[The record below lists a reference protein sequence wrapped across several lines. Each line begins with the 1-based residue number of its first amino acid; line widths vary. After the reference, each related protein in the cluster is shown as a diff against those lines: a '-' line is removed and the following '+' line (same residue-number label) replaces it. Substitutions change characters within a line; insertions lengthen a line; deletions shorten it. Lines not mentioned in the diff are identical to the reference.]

1 MSGKI
6 YGLGILMGEAVIDE
20 RGRIVIPN
28 EIRAELKLRPEQK
41 LRISK
46 KGKDLLLSPEV
57 SADEF
62 ISELRGCV
70 HGSKIRPTDLKNIW
84 GVGHTHHRQ

>member
-1 MSGKI
+1 
-6 YGLGILMGEAVIDE
+6 MGEAVIDE

-28 EIRAELKLRPEQK
+28 EMRVELKLRPEQK
-41 LRISK
+41 LRVSR
-46 KGKDLLLSPEV
+46 KGRDLLLSPEV
-57 SADEF
+57 SAEEF

-70 HGSKIRPTDLKNIW
+70 HGSKMKPVDLKNIW

>member
-1 MSGKI
+1 M
-6 YGLGILMGEAVIDE
+6 GILMGEAVIDE

-28 EIRAELKLRPEQK
+28 EIRVELKLRPEQK

-46 KGKDLLLSPEV
+46 KGKDLLLSPDV

-62 ISELRGCV
+62 IAELRGCV
-70 HGSKIRPTDLKNIW
+70 HGSKIEPVDLKNIW
-84 GVGHTHHRQ
+84 GVGHTHY

>member
-1 MSGKI
+1 MDGM
-6 YGLGILMGEAVIDE
+6 GIVMGEAVIDE

-46 KGKDLLLSPEV
+46 RGKDLLLSPEV

-70 HGSKIRPTDLKNIW
+70 HGSKIKPLDLKTIW
-84 GVGHTHHRQ
+84 GVGHPHH

>member
-1 MSGKI
+1 
-6 YGLGILMGEAVIDE
+6 MGEAVIDE

-28 EIRAELKLRPEQK
+28 EIRVELKLRPEQK
-41 LRISK
+41 LRVSR
-46 KGKDLLLSPEV
+46 KGRDLLLSPEV
-57 SADEF
+57 SAEEF

-70 HGSKIRPTDLKNIW
+70 HGSKMKPVDLKNIW